1 MATSRWMSKL
11 YGSSW
16 YRQGRGLGS
25 WVALGTT
32 KGFRASIVTTHGE
45 MLVPRFF
52 PRKGPNGTYSHFW
65 MSRAVMK
72 EGEEFIDLQHLI
84 STELWHESM
93 KFTGMTDNESFKGAN
108 LCTYHSSHS
117 SEPCQRCDPL
127 PCPCLLALPAG
138 CRGRLG
144 MPSPAQSQIICKDQT
159 LVAELQQIRKNT
171 IMKTLLHVCYDSQM
185 CISLWYMYISEFL
198 SVL

>member
-1 MATSRWMSKL
+1 
-11 YGSSW
+11 
-16 YRQGRGLGS
+16 
-25 WVALGTT
+25 
-32 KGFRASIVTTHGE
+32 

-93 KFTGMTDNESFKGAN
+93 KFTGMTDNESVKGAN

-127 PCPCLLALPAG
+127 PCPCWLALPAG

-171 IMKTLLHVCYDSQM
+171 IMKTLLHVMILRCVYHYGT
-185 CISLWYMYISEFL
+185 CILVNFCLYCNPKTGLQKCLDIRY
-198 SVL
+198 